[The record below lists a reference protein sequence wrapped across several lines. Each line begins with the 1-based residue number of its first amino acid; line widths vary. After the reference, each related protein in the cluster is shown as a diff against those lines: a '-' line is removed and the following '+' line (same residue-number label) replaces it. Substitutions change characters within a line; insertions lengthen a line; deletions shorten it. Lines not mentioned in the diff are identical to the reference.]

1 MNKEIILNFVFLQ
14 VLWFA
19 AILGA
24 AREWM
29 LPASVWFLGFFLF
42 YLTIGERKKQ
52 DAMIVFTATAV
63 GLMLDTLW
71 VQSGWLVYSYPVPSE
86 SLAPYW
92 ICMLWAGLGL
102 TVNYSLRWL
111 QTRLGLAAAFSLVSA
126 PLSYF
131 AASRFGSVD
140 ITQPLFF
147 YPMLSVSWALT
158 IPALLAFA
166 HSLERPRIVGQV
178 L

>member
-1 MNKEIILNFVFLQ
+1 MNKEIILNFIFLQ

-29 LPASVWFLGFFLF
+29 LPASIWFLAFFLF

-52 DAMIVFTATAV
+52 DAVIVFATTTV
-63 GLMLDTLW
+63 GFMLDTLW
-71 VQSGWLVYSYPVPSE
+71 VHSGWLVYSYPVPRE

-102 TVNYSLRWL
+102 TLNHSLRWL
-111 QTRLGLAAAFSLVSA
+111 QSRLGLAAMFSLVSA

-131 AASRFGSVD
+131 AASRLGGVD
-140 ITQPLFF
+140 ITQPLWF
-147 YPMLSVSWALT
+147 YTMLSVSWALT

-166 HSLERPRIVGQV
+166 HSLERPRIVGQA